1 MRLFKTVQ
9 LACAVFLC
17 CSASAYAGMT
27 THTVNGRDFKF
38 PIPVGFCTLNPN
50 NSNEAAFANQVRTL
64 MGNAG
69 NTVSEIAADCQ
80 ELAKFRSVSAN
91 MWNFMIYYYPT
102 STEKQILEGDPQPHR
117 HALCDDMRKQTDA
130 TVSDV
135 PDVVA
140 KTARELKMNSST
152 DAPKYLGVLSED
164 SHGCY
169 AALLQNVRKGNETHL
184 VQSNILATV
193 VRGQS
198 LFLTM
203 ASQYRSQAESEK
215 SLAFEKAIAADFD
228 SNNPN

>member
-1 MRLFKTVQ
+1 V
-9 LACAVFLC
+9 
-17 CSASAYAGMT
+17 
-27 THTVNGRDFKF
+27 
-38 PIPVGFCTLNPN
+38 
-50 NSNEAAFANQVRTL
+50 
-64 MGNAG
+64 
-69 NTVSEIAADCQ
+69 
-80 ELAKFRSVSAN
+80 AKFRSASAN
-91 MWNFMIYYYPT
+91 LWNFMIYYYP
-102 STEKQILEGDPQPHR
+102 SSSEKQILEGDPRPYR

-169 AALLQNVRKGNETHL
+169 SALLQNVRKGNETHL

-193 VRGQS
+193 VHGKS
-198 LFLTM
+198 FFLTM
-203 ASQYRSQAESEK
+203 ASQYKSPAESEK
-215 SLAFEKAIAADFD
+215 SLALEKAVAADLD